1 MRSVKYIV
9 VLLFVVLGVP
19 KAVAQY
25 DPSFSHY
32 WVMETSFNPAAVGKS
47 KFVNIVGAYNM
58 TMVGFENAP
67 KTMYASADMP
77 FYALG
82 AYHGVGA
89 QFVNDEIGVFSHKRL
104 ALQYALK
111 QSLFGGMLSV
121 GVQLGALSENM
132 DGSKLDLEVKDD
144 PAFSTA
150 AQTGTSVDIGAGLY
164 YTHGPWY
171 VGASILH
178 VTAPL
183 IELGEKNELQVD
195 RTYYLTGGYN
205 IKLRNPFFTIHPS
218 VFARTD
224 GSNWRVDAGA
234 RVQYTN
240 DNKML
245 YVGAQYSPTNSATLL
260 VGGLFHGVHIGYS
273 YEAYTNG
280 ISLGNGSH
288 ELFVGY
294 QTELNLTKKGRNK
307 HQSVRIL

>member
-1 MRSVKYIV
+1 MRNAKYIV
-9 VLLFVVLGVP
+9 VFLLVVLGVP
-19 KAVAQY
+19 KVAAQY

-32 WVMETSFNPAAVGKS
+32 WVMETSYNPAAVGKS
-47 KFVNIVGAYNM
+47 KFVNFVGAYNM

-77 FYALG
+77 FFALG

-89 QFVNDEIGVFSHKRL
+89 QFVNDQIGIFSHKRL

-111 QSLFGGMLSV
+111 QSLLGGMLSV
-121 GVQLGALSENM
+121 GVQVGALSENM
-132 DGSKLDLEVKDD
+132 DGSKLDIEDPSD
-144 PAFSTA
+144 PAFSTGE
-150 AQTGTSVDIGAGLY
+150 QTGTSVDLAAGLY
-164 YTHGPWY
+164 YVHGPWY
-171 VGASILH
+171 VGASIMH
-178 VTAPL
+178 ATAPL

>member
-1 MRSVKYIV
+1 MRSAKYIV
-9 VLLFVVLGVP
+9 VLVLVVLGVP
-19 KAVAQY
+19 KVAAQY

-32 WVMETSFNPAAVGKS
+32 WAMETSYNPAAVGKS
-47 KFVNIVGAYNM
+47 KFVNFVGAYNM

-77 FYALG
+77 FFALG
-82 AYHGVGA
+82 TYHGVGA
-89 QFVNDEIGVFSHKRL
+89 QFVNDQIGIFSHKRL

-111 QSLFGGMLSV
+111 QSLLGGTLSV
-121 GVQLGALSENM
+121 GVQVGALSENM
-132 DGSKLDLEVKDD
+132 DGSKLDIEDTSD
-144 PAFSTA
+144 PAFSTGE
-150 AQTGTSVDIGAGLY
+150 QTGTSVDLAAGLY

-171 VGASILH
+171 IGASIQH
-178 VTAPL
+178 ATAPL

-245 YVGAQYSPTNSATLL
+245 YVGAQYSPTNSVTLL